1 MFEIPASER
10 WYGGKAQMAAGQVVA
25 MHFSL
30 VPTLVASTHVSRI
43 ASTLLEHAGVQY
55 TVLHL
60 FTTMRF

>member
-10 WYGGKAQMAAGQVVA
+10 WYGGKAQTAAGQVVA
-25 MHFSL
+25 L
-30 VPTLVASTHVSRI
+30 VPTLVSSTHVSRI